1 MIIASCCLVV
11 GVGLIIWQHAVPE
24 LLAAASTAT
33 VILGVYYAL
42 T

>member
-1 MIIASCCLVV
+1 MIV
-11 GVGLIIWQHAVPE
+11 GALLMAAAVGIIVWQRAVPE

-42 T
+42 Q